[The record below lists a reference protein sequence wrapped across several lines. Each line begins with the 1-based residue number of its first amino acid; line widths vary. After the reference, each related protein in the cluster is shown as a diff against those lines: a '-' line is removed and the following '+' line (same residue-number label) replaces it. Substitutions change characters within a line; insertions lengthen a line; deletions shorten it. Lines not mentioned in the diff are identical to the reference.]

1 MAIQPID
8 LSTIYTQMDKV
19 AKYNAS
25 QDQNAQLANSVNL
38 NKTIQTNLEKTQQ
51 VQQTANNQIDAMK
64 VKPDGKQSEQQDE
77 EQKKKDKKK
86 EEEVQKVNPQKTI
99 EIKDPLLGQHID
111 ITR

>member
-8 LSTIYTQMDKV
+8 LSTMYSQMDKV

-25 QDQNAQLANSVNL
+25 QDQNAQLANSVSIG
-38 NKTIQTNLEKTQQ
+38 KTVQTNLEKAQQ
-51 VQQTANNQIDAMK
+51 VKQAATNELEAMN
-64 VKPDGKQSEQQDE
+64 VNADGKQSEQNTGS
-77 EQKKKDKKK
+77 KKKKK
-86 EEEVQKVNPQKTI
+86 EEEVQPEKKQQ

>member
-25 QDQNAQLANSVNL
+25 QDQNAQLANAVGM
-38 NKTIQTNLEKTQQ
+38 NKTIQENLEKTQQ
-51 VQQTANNQIDAMK
+51 VQQAANNKVDTMK
-64 VKPDGKQSEQQDE
+64 INPDEKKSEQENKDK
-77 EQKKKDKKK
+77 QKKKEKDNVPEEAKKK
-86 EEEVQKVNPQKTI
+86 LT

>member
-8 LSTIYTQMDKV
+8 LSTMYSQMDKV

-25 QDQNAQLANSVNL
+25 QNQNAQLANSVSIG
-38 NKTIQTNLEKTQQ
+38 KSVQTNLEKAQQ
-51 VQQTANNQIDAMK
+51 VKQTAKNELEAMN
-64 VKPDGKQSEQQDE
+64 VNADGKQSEQNTSSKK
-77 EQKKKDKKK
+77 QKQKK
-86 EEEVQKVNPQKTI
+86 EEEAQPEKKQQ